1 MALRAPHAVDGGLA
15 AAVALEPVGE
25 RDGIQFAHVAHAA
38 LRIYERAHNR
48 RRAQRQRV
56 GHLARAPGGIS
67 GLAVALRWP
76 INRVLNWSS
85 KHTNSATQAR
95 VSRAYNRREPC
106 CSPMPITAHKYAIS
120 AAAHRAPAH
129 GLRPPRERAGRLRG
143 GARLVHGR
151 QLPGREEGLEA
162 MEGRADLAAAER
174 EAEVQRAHVGARVD
188 ERVRVLL
195 GQQVAQHAALGH
207 QPEQVEVA
215 AEELRAQSR
224 ARPSAAPPRVR
235 VMEGILAPAAG
246 RGALPA
252 QRPATAHRPV
262 THSLLSP
269 PHKSPAPALSHRKSQ
284 SQRCAPSLY
293 DTGHRAPG
301 AAGPAP
307 GRARLGEAEWRTTC
321 SPISTW
327 LPSFCQLATLP
338 PMKGRDSYT
347 STSYPCAVPARA
359 RRVARRRGTGA
370 RAPRRAQRPVDTPS
384 VHELRRFRKRAL
396 VRERRAALRHQKNWR
411 ALLHELRRSAGARRA
426 SCGDR
431 PCMSCSQLGECALQ
445 RKGGARRARGRWAG
459 ARLVQQ
465 LHRRRQPGQAAAHDG
480 HLQARR
486 PLRAPKAPG
495 RACSGKTSPIES
507 QQFQCASVQMVSA
520 RRRGAALSSDR

>member
-1 MALRAPHAVDGGLA
+1 
-15 AAVALEPVGE
+15 
-25 RDGIQFAHVAHAA
+25 
-38 LRIYERAHNR
+38 
-48 RRAQRQRV
+48 
-56 GHLARAPGGIS
+56 
-67 GLAVALRWP
+67 
-76 INRVLNWSS
+76 
-85 KHTNSATQAR
+85 
-95 VSRAYNRREPC
+95 
-106 CSPMPITAHKYAIS
+106 
-120 AAAHRAPAH
+120 
-129 GLRPPRERAGRLRG
+129 
-143 GARLVHGR
+143 
-151 QLPGREEGLEA
+151 
-162 MEGRADLAAAER
+162 
-174 EAEVQRAHVGARVD
+174 
-188 ERVRVLL
+188 
-195 GQQVAQHAALGH
+195 
-207 QPEQVEVA
+207 
-215 AEELRAQSR
+215 
-224 ARPSAAPPRVR
+224 
-235 VMEGILAPAAG
+235 MEGILVPAAG

-359 RRVARRRGTGA
+359 CRVARRRGTGA

-507 QQFQCASVQMVSA
+507 QEFQCASEQMVSA